1 MALSAM
7 CFSIPS
13 FNLCHTL
20 LLALVS
26 VIAFTCS
33 SCALLIYWAP
43 CPIVFAGSL
52 SFSPLLSLS
61 LSLPV
66 DVAEYVFCLP
76 VWLVLCPCLVICSSC
91 LAPCSSILAV
101 LAFCFFYIYLVCSS
115 LYLLFWYLFVVL
127 WFSCVGEISNFFI
140 TFLLVVFLPFW
151 SPCLYWTPYVS
162 VEPVLVS
169 VS

>member
-7 CFSIPS
+7 RFSVPS

-20 LLALVS
+20 LSALVS

-33 SCALLIYWAP
+33 SCALLLIYWAP

-66 DVAEYVFCLP
+66 DVAEYVFLSPCL
-76 VWLVLCPCLVICSSC
+76 VGLVSLSCRSCVFVLSVLCPCLVICCSC
-91 LAPCSSILAV
+91 LAPCTSILAV
-101 LAFCFFYIYLVCSS
+101 LAFCFFI
-115 LYLLFWYLFVVL
+115 
-127 WFSCVGEISNFFI
+127 FI
-140 TFLLVVFLPFW
+140 
-151 SPCLYWTPYVS
+151 
-162 VEPVLVS
+162 
-169 VS
+169 

>member
-33 SCALLIYWAP
+33 SGALLLIYWAP

-66 DVAEYVFCLP
+66 DVAEYVFLS
-76 VWLVLCPCLVICSSC
+76 PCLVGLVICCSC

-101 LAFCFFYIYLVCSS
+101 LAFCFFYIYLVCFS
-115 LYLLFWYLFVVL
+115 LDLLFLCLLF
-127 WFSCVGEISNFFI
+127 F
-140 TFLLVVFLPFW
+140 
-151 SPCLYWTPYVS
+151 
-162 VEPVLVS
+162 
-169 VS
+169 